1 MAPVIGGIGYYA
13 RTAPDTTAI
22 ASLGPTLTFE
32 ELDDRQRRLVGALK
46 RAGVRRNQ
54 RIAVLGSN
62 SIGSLEVVTGALRG
76 GIVPVPINPLLT
88 EPEIAYILEDSGA
101 RWLFTDRS
109 MEHQSLDRVVMFGDA
124 YERLLHEAKPG
135 RIASFALGRPMHYTS
150 GTTGSPKGVWVKP
163 QPERRAMQHSERF
176 RRLWAMTS
184 EDIHL
189 VASPLA
195 HSAPLRFALRSL
207 EAGGTVV
214 LLGKFDPEETF
225 AAIDLFSITSTFMVP
240 THLERILKLGW
251 NKLGKRDM
259 SSLRLLAHAGA
270 PIRESTKREAIE
282 LFPHGSL
289 WEFYGATEGQ
299 ATRIST
305 DEWLR
310 KPGSVGRAIPGVEIL
325 IADGTGTEL
334 PRGETGE
341 IWIGQPKSERWSYW
355 GDKPKTRAAWRGNAF
370 SVGDVGRLDEDGY
383 LFIEGRKHDTIITG
397 GVNVYP
403 QEVEAVLASHPAVAD
418 VMVYG
423 VDDDDWGQRVCAAVV
438 AKYGHP
444 LDPDRLKS
452 WTRERLAGYKTPR
465 VIEVWDEL
473 PRTPT
478 GKLRRPGPGD
488 RTGDPA

>member
-1 MAPVIGGIGYYA
+1 MSGIGYYA
-13 RTAPDTTAI
+13 RTAPDTAAI
-22 ASLGPTLTFE
+22 ATLGPTMTFE
-32 ELDDRQRRLVGALK
+32 LLDDRQRRLVGVLK
-46 RAGVRRNQ
+46 RAGVRRHH
-54 RIAVLGSN
+54 RIAVLSAN
-62 SIGSLEVVTGALRG
+62 SINSLEVVTGALRG

-101 RWLFTDRS
+101 RWLFTDRAI
-109 MEHQSLDRVVMFGDA
+109 EHPSPERIVMFGDA
-124 YERLLHEAKPG
+124 YERLLHEAKPA
-135 RIASFALGRPMHYTS
+135 RTASVALGRPMHYTS

-163 QPERRAMQHSERF
+163 HPEKRAIQHSERF
-176 RRLWAMTS
+176 RRLWSITS

-195 HSAPLRFALRSL
+195 HSAPLRFALRTL

-240 THLERILKLGW
+240 THLERILGLGW

-270 PIRESTKREAIE
+270 PIPEPTKRQAIE

-289 WEFYGATEGQ
+289 WEFYASTEGQ

-305 DEWLR
+305 DEWLA
-310 KPGSVGRAIPGVEIL
+310 KPGSVGRAIPGVEVL
-325 IADGTGTEL
+325 IADGTGAEL
-334 PRGETGE
+334 PPGEAGE
-341 IWIGQPKSERWSYW
+341 IWISQPKGERWSYW
-355 GDKPKTRAAWRGNAF
+355 GDKRKTRAAWRGDSF
-370 SVGDVGRLDEDGY
+370 SVGDLGKLDDDGY

-403 QEVEAVLASHPAVAD
+403 REVEAVLASHPAVAEA
-418 VMVYG
+418 MVYG
-423 VDDDDWGQRVCAAVV
+423 VDDDDWGQRVCAVVV

-452 WTRERLAGYKTPR
+452 WARERLAGYKTPR

-478 GKLRRPGPGD
+478 GKLRRP
-488 RTGDPA
+488 TGGTGAGWS